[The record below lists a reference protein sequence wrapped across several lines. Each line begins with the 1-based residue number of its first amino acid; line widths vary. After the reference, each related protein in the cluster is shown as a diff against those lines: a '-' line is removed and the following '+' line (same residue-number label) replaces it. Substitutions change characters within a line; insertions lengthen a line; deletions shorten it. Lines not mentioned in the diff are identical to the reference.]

1 MKISLEV
8 DCTPDEARAF
18 LGLPDIKPLQT
29 KVLARVE
36 EQLLAAT
43 SAFSADNVLKM
54 WFNAMPLAAEQY
66 LSATSKL
73 LERASTGR

>member
-36 EQLLAAT
+36 EQLLEAT
-43 SAFSADNVLKM
+43 SAFSAENVLKT

-66 LSATSKL
+66 LNATRKL
-73 LERASTGR
+73 LERESTGR